1 MKKIIATSLFIL
13 AAIALLG
20 LSSAAFAEDRVVH
33 VGVRADS
40 EHFGNEAFLAM
51 DGNPATIWH
60 SIWRPRDAVT
70 ELPHEIVVDLGSP
83 YEITGFT
90 YVPRPGSRN
99 GRIKDY
105 EAYLSGPK
113 TTSLPLARHIGKPVA
128 KGAFP
133 EPDGENVVKF
143 PAPVKG
149 RYFRLR
155 VLSNVSGEATWAGIG
170 ELTLHCEGV
179 KFVGQSWAVARGEL
193 RLSNVIGSHMVLQR
207 DVPPVI
213 WGWGAKGEDVTV
225 ALDGDNKATVKV
237 DEKGAWQATLKPV
250 EADGKAHK
258 LVVIQK
264 TDEGTQTIELEDIL
278 IGDVWVGS
286 GQSNMERCVGWADG
300 GAKAIEEANHPTIRL
315 LRVSRIRR
323 ETPVRDVTATWQ
335 VCSPKT
341 VGGFSGVLY
350 HFGRRLREDVDVPL
364 GLIQASWGGSPI
376 EQWVVGGPMYNGM
389 VAPLVSFPI
398 RGATWYQGENNVFNG
413 DSFAYFGKQKA
424 LIEGWRKA
432 WGTDF
437 PFYLVQL
444 APCTGQYGAG
454 YGPGQLPALWEAQV
468 AALTIPKTGMAVTT
482 DLVHNLGD
490 IHPRNKK
497 DVGERLALWA
507 LAKDYGKKDL
517 VCSGPLYKS
526 MKVEGNKIRISFAH
540 TGSGLKS
547 RDGRPLNEFQIG
559 GADGR
564 FVPAKATIDGA
575 TVIVEAGGIP
585 APTQVRFG
593 WHKVAVPNLVN
604 KEGLPASPFRTN
616 GWRGG
621 TGE

>member
-1 MKKIIATSLFIL
+1 MRRTVSVALCILFT
-13 AAIALLG
+13 IALFG
-20 LSSAAFAEDRVVH
+20 LSGAAFGEDRVVH
-33 VGVRADS
+33 VLVRADS
-40 EHFGNEAFLAM
+40 EETGRGDLRAFRAM
-51 DGNPATIWH
+51 DGDPKTIWH
-60 SIWRPRDAVT
+60 TNWGIRRVPH
-70 ELPHEIVVDLGSP
+70 PHELVVDLGAS

-90 YVPRPGSRN
+90 YLPAHRC
-99 GRIKDY
+99 IKEY
-105 EAYLSGPK
+105 EVYLSDSPK
-113 TTSLPLARHIGKPVA
+113 ESVPLAKGTPVV
-128 KGAFP
+128 KGAFTNAR
-133 EPDGENVVKF
+133 GENVVKF
-143 PAPVKG
+143 DAPAKG

-155 VLSNVSGEATWAGIG
+155 SLSAMSGKYMAAAA
-170 ELTLHCEGV
+170 ELSLHCDGV
-179 KFVGQSWAVARGEL
+179 KFVGRSWEEHSGEL
-193 RLSNVIGSHMVLQR
+193 RLPKVIASHMVMQR

-213 WGWGAKGEDVTV
+213 WGWGLKNEEVT
-225 ALDGDNKATVKV
+225 ASLDGKNKATTKA
-237 DEKGAWQATLKPV
+237 DEKGAWQVTLKPV
-250 EADGKAHK
+250 KADGKAHK
-258 LVVIQK
+258 LVV
-264 TDEGTQTIELEDIL
+264 TGNARGGRTIELEDIL
-278 IGDVWVGS
+278 IGDVWIGS
-286 GQSNMERCVGWADG
+286 GQSNMARSVAWADG
-300 GAKAIEEANHPTIRL
+300 GAKAVKEANRPKIRL
-315 LRVSRIRR
+315 LHVARITRR
-323 ETPVRDVTATWQ
+323 TPARNIKATWK

-350 HFGRRLREDVDVPL
+350 HFGRRLRENVDVPL
-364 GLIQASWGGSPI
+364 GLINASWGGSPI
-376 EQWVVGGPMYNGM
+376 EPWMVGGKMYNGM
-389 VAPLVSFPI
+389 IAPLVSFPI

-413 DSFAYFGKQKA
+413 NGFAYFGKQKA

-468 AALTIPKTGMAVTT
+468 AALKIPKTGMAVTT

-507 LAKDYGKKDL
+507 LAKNYGKKDL
-517 VCSGPLYKS
+517 VYSGPLYKS
-526 MKVEGNKIRISFAH
+526 MKVEGKKIRISFAH

-547 RDGRPLNEFQIG
+547 RNGRPLNEFQIA

-564 FVPAKATIDGA
+564 FVPAKAVIDGK

-585 APTQVRFG
+585 SPTQVRFG
-593 WHKVAVPNLVN
+593 WHKVAVPNLMN
-604 KEGLPASPFRTN
+604 KESLPASPFRTN

>member
-1 MKKIIATSLFIL
+1 MRRAVVVLSVV
-13 AAIALLG
+13 AAIASLG
-20 LSSAAFAEDRVVH
+20 LSNAAFAEERVVR
-33 VGVRADS
+33 VGIRADS

-60 SIWRPRDAVT
+60 SIWRPRSAVT
-70 ELPHEIVVDLGSP
+70 KLPHEIVVDLGGV
-83 YEITGFT
+83 YEIGGFT

-105 EAYLSGPK
+105 EAYLGGPG
-113 TTSLPLARHIGKPVA
+113 TSSLPLAENIGKPVA

-133 EPDGENVVKF
+133 KPDSENVVKF
-143 PAPVKG
+143 AAPVKG

-155 VLSNVSGEATWAGIG
+155 VLSNVTSNPTWSGIG
-170 ELTLHCEGV
+170 ELTLHCKGV
-179 KFVGQSWAVARGEL
+179 KFVGEPWAVARGEL
-193 RLSNVIGSHMVLQR
+193 RLSKVIGSHMVLQR
-207 DVPPVI
+207 DAAPVI
-213 WGWGAKGEDVTV
+213 WGWGAKGKRVTV
-225 ALDGDNKATVKV
+225 ALDGRNKATVKV
-237 DEKGAWQATLKPV
+237 GDKGTWEATLKPV
-250 EADGKAHK
+250 KADGKTHK
-258 LVVIQK
+258 LVVTQV
-264 TDEGTQTIELEDIL
+264 TDEGEEKIELEDIL
-278 IGDVWVGS
+278 IGDVWIGS
-286 GQSNMERCVGWADG
+286 GQSNMERCVGWAEDG
-300 GAKAIEEANHPTIRL
+300 KKAIEEANHPTIRL

-323 ETPVRDVTATWQ
+323 ETPVRDVNATWQ
-335 VCSPKT
+335 ICSPKT

-364 GLIQASWGGSPI
+364 GLIHSCWGGSPI
-376 EQWVVGGPMYNGM
+376 EQWVVGGRMYNGM
-389 VAPLVSFPI
+389 IAPFTSFPI
-398 RGATWYQGENNVFNG
+398 RGVAWYQGETNAFQG
-413 DSFAYFGKQKA
+413 GGPTYFGKQKA

-432 WGTDF
+432 WRTEF

-454 YGPGQLPALWEAQV
+454 YPPGQLPALWEAQV
-468 AALTIPKTGMAVTT
+468 ATLKLPKTGMAVTT

-490 IHPRNKK
+490 IHPRNKR
-497 DVGERLALWA
+497 DVGARLALWA

-517 VCSGPLYKS
+517 VYSGPLYKS
-526 MKVEGNKIRISFAH
+526 MKVEGKKIRISFAH

-547 RDGRPLNEFQIG
+547 RDGKPLREFQIAS
-559 GADGR
+559 ADGR
-564 FVPAKATIDGA
+564 FVPAKATIDGK

-585 APTQVRFG
+585 SPTQVRFG
-593 WHKVAVPNLVN
+593 WHKTATPNLVN